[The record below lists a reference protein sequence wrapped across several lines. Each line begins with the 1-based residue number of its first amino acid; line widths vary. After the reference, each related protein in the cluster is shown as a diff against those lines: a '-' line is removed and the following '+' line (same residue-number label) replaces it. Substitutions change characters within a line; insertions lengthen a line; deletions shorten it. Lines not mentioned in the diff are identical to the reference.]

1 MFRAAPENERET
13 KGELMTKV
21 YQATDI
27 GPRRE
32 LNEDA
37 VAVLE
42 NGTYIVADG
51 MGGYAAGEVAS
62 HILVDGVKE
71 SLATAERVDEFALR
85 DAVLHANRAILT
97 TVRSHPSYSGMGT
110 TATLCHVRE
119 SMAFWAHVGDSRLYH
134 LHDGTFRQITHDH
147 SLVSDLVA
155 SGTITPAEA
164 REHPKRNVITRAVGV
179 EEYLD
184 VDIGRFCVEDGDAL
198 LLASDGLTTVVPDEE
213 LCRVLSHPPE
223 GEDLAAKLVARAL
236 AEGSRDNISAI
247 VVLYNP

>member
-1 MFRAAPENERET
+1 
-13 KGELMTKV
+13 MTRV

-37 VAVLE
+37 VAVLDRE
-42 NGTYIVADG
+42 TYVVADG

-62 HILVDGVKE
+62 HLLVAGVRE
-71 SLATAERVDEFALR
+71 SLAAAERIDEAALR
-85 DAVLHANRAILT
+85 DAVLHANRSILA

-110 TATLCHVRE
+110 TATLCHCGDGY
-119 SMAFWAHVGDSRLYH
+119 AFWAHVGDSRLYH
-134 LHDGTFRQITHDH
+134 LHDGTLHQITRDH

-155 SGTITPAEA
+155 NGTITPEEA

-179 EEYLD
+179 EELLD
-184 VDIGRFCVEDGDAL
+184 VDAGRFPIEAGDTL
-198 LLASDGLTTVVPDEE
+198 LLASDGLTSAVADDELRRLLTQTPPD
-213 LCRVLSHPPE
+213 
-223 GEDLAAKLVARAL
+223 EDLATKLVARAL

-247 VVLYNP
+247 VVLYGA

>member
-1 MFRAAPENERET
+1 MGRKAAGNEGKAEGDR
-13 KGELMTKV
+13 MTRV

-37 VAVLE
+37 VAVIE
-42 NGTYIVADG
+42 GGTYIVADG

-62 HILVDGVKE
+62 HILVAAVRE
-71 SLATAERVDEFALR
+71 SLQTAERIDEFALR
-85 DAVLHANRAILT
+85 DAVHYANRSILT
-97 TVRSHPSYSGMGT
+97 TVRNHPSYSGMGT
-110 TATLCHVRE
+110 TATLCHAGNGL
-119 SMAFWAHVGDSRLYH
+119 AFWAHVGDSRLYH
-134 LHDGTFRQITHDH
+134 LHDGRLRQVTRDH

-155 SGTITPAEA
+155 SGTITPEEA

-184 VDIGRFCVEDGDAL
+184 VDTGRFSVEAGDVL
-198 LLASDGLTTVVPDEE
+198 LLASDGLTTVIPDEE
-213 LCRVLSHPPE
+213 ICRLLMRPPE
-223 GEDLAAKLVARAL
+223 GEDLAVKLVARAL

-247 VVLYNP
+247 VVLYDV